1 MNNELREQ
9 VIKRIV
15 KRNYYLTQSII
26 NNDIEGINKHRLA
39 INNLINGILNE
50 PIKNYSTDGN
60 N

>member
-15 KRNYYLTQSII
+15 NRNYYLTQSII
-26 NNDIEGINKHRLA
+26 NNDIESANKHKLA
-39 INNLINGILNE
+39 INNLINGLLNK
-50 PIKNYSTDGN
+50 PVDNGN

>member
-1 MNNELREQ
+1 MDYELREQ

-26 NNDIEGINKHRLA
+26 NNDVESVNKHRLA
-39 INNLINGILNE
+39 INNLINGLLNK
-50 PIKNYSTDGN
+50 ITNNGN